1 MTVSSSSVAAGEA
14 SQVMLFTFSVAISS
28 SANTPGA
35 DPVFAN
41 HAKKR
46 G

>member
-1 MTVSSSSVAAGEA
+1 
-14 SQVMLFTFSVAISS
+14 MLLTLSAAISS
-28 SANTPGA
+28 SARIPGSE
-35 DPVFAN
+35 PVFAN